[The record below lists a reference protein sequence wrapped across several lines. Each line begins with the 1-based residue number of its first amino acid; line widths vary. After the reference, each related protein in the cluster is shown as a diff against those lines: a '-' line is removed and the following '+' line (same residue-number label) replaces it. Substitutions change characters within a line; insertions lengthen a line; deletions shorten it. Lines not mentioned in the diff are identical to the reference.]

1 MPPNYPRQSQQEL
14 PVSQDTRP
22 VQKVPQ
28 WYLTCQKQEA
38 ELVPPTLPSA
48 PTIPAR
54 VACFQ
59 QEEELLD
66 ISHLECPARVACL
79 RGSLTSTKSHLAPGL
94 ACQQD
99 HKSNAQG
106 TPPLAPASTI
116 RSVGFVGTFSPGVTG
131 SPTISALSDQVLA
144 TFGPEV

>member
-14 PVSQDTRP
+14 PVSQNTRP
-22 VQKVPQ
+22 VQKVRQ

-79 RGSLTSTKSHLAPGL
+79 RGKLTNTKSHLAWPGL
-94 ACQQD
+94 SRRSQEQRTRY
-99 HKSNAQG
+99 
-106 TPPLAPASTI
+106 TPIGPSKHNKKCRICWYFFSRCYWKTNNI
-116 RSVGFVGTFSPGVTG
+116 R
-131 SPTISALSDQVLA
+131 IK
-144 TFGPEV
+144 